1 MTEYTN
7 EEIREVLDAVQ
18 YSDRYCLARDDYHG
32 PVRITGRVRDSVV
45 DDIADE
51 LNDD

>member
-1 MTEYTN
+1 MTEYTH

-32 PVRITGRVRDSVV
+32 LVRMGRVRGRMV
-45 DDIADE
+45 DDIADK